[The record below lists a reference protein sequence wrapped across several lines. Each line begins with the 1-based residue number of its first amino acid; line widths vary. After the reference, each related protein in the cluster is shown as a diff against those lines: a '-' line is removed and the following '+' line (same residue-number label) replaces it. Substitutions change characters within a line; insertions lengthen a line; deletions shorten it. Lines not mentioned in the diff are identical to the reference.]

1 MAIVRGVT
9 KRVGHDFTTKQT
21 IAGFEVKRSADFC
34 VSLKE
39 IKV

>member
-9 KRVGHDFTTKQT
+9 RVGHDFTTKQT